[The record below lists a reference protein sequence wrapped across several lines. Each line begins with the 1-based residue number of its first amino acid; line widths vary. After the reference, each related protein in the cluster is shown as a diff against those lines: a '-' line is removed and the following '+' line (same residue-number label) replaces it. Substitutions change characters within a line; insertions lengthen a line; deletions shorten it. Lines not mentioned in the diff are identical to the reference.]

1 MRFAQ
6 QQRSDDNTS
15 IGAGRARHAQK
26 RFESTDFPNSM
37 NVCGG
42 DTVSRSLTH
51 VRTAPR
57 AQVVEKMA
65 LGGLA
70 AATPREPADKCC
82 GGWVLF
88 GQLAFGASNLGRG
101 LKIYDRS
108 GEQCGSVGDFV
119 MCHSLQHAL
128 WVCCKELISEH
139 LVAMVRLVG
148 REIVNVACTKGF
160 KAYL

>member
-1 MRFAQ
+1 MSGRTVGTIIGSVIGASRSALCGQWSVAVRFAQ

-57 AQVVEKMA
+57 AQVVEKIA

-88 GQLAFGASNLGRG
+88 GQLAYGTSNLGPG
-101 LKIYDRS
+101 LKTHGRS
-108 GEQCGSVGDFV
+108 GEQCGSDVDFV
-119 MCHSLQHAL
+119 RCRSL
-128 WVCCKELISEH
+128 
-139 LVAMVRLVG
+139 
-148 REIVNVACTKGF
+148 
-160 KAYL
+160 